1 MFDNV
6 ENVKLVSSYK
16 GVSKLQGTVENR
28 KSNGFIF
35 KLNGYGEYDFGDRA
49 LRVGEGEVLFLPKG
63 ACYNYRNVCDGEPH
77 YMSINFLADITE
89 ARPTVL
95 SLDGFA
101 ELDYMTSHFA
111 DMLKLGG
118 AADRYKCM
126 AMLYNLLAHA
136 SGIEHASYS
145 DKHKSKV
152 IEPAVKYMREHMFDP
167 NLCVD
172 TLHCIC
178 GISDTYFRR
187 IFIASFGMSPRKYII
202 SKRISQ
208 AKAIIDSG
216 VFDTVGEVALSVG
229 YTDPLYFSRAF
240 KAHYGVSP
248 SELS

>member
-6 ENVKLVSSYK
+6 GNVELVSSYK
-16 GVSKLQGTVENR
+16 GVSKLQGAVENR
-28 KSNGFIF
+28 KSNGFII

-49 LRVGEGEVLFLPKG
+49 LRVGEGEMLFLPKG
-63 ACYNYRNVCDGEPH
+63 ISYNYRSFCDGEPN
-77 YMSINFLADITE
+77 YMSINFSADITD
-89 ARPTVL
+89 ARPTVF

-101 ELDYMTSHFA
+101 ELDYMTSHFT

-118 AADRYKCM
+118 IADKYKCM
-126 AMLYNLLAHA
+126 SMFYSLLAHA
-136 SGIEHASYS
+136 SNIEHVSYS
-145 DKHKSKV
+145 DKHKFTI

-167 NLCVD
+167 DLCVD
-172 TLHCIC
+172 TLHYFC

-216 VFDTVGEVALSVG
+216 VFDTVGEVAYSVG
-229 YTDPLYFSRAF
+229 YTDPLYFSKVF
-240 KAHYGVSP
+240 KAHFGVSP
-248 SELS
+248 SELN